1 MSSNMAHNVTTQG
14 VYVNVPTVDW
24 SLFRELIRK
33 FGWQAET
40 RVQMLDRFVSTR
52 PSNPG
57 LSEKEIM
64 DEVRAIRYAE

>member
-1 MSSNMAHNVTTQG
+1 MQG

-40 RVQMLDRFVSTR
+40 REQLLDRFVNTR
-52 PSNPG
+52 SASPSI
-57 LSEKEIM
+57 SEDEIM
-64 DEVRAIRYAE
+64 DEVRAVRYAK

>member
-1 MSSNMAHNVTTQG
+1 MTTAANNVQMQG

-40 RVQMLDRFVSTR
+40 REQLLDRFVSSR
-52 PSNPG
+52 PANPG
-57 LSEKEIM
+57 ISEEEII
-64 DEVRAIRYAE
+64 DEVRAVRYGK